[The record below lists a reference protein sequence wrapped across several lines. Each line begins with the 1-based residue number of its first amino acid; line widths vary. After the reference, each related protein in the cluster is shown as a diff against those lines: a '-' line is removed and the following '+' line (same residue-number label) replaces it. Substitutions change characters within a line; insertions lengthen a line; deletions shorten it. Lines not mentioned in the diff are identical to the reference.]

1 MTKARIKVSR
11 LAGFTLTE
19 LMAVIAIL
27 AIVAT
32 VIVTRATLGG
42 STSKTAACTAIKGDI
57 EVQCEIWRHNTG
69 SWPATN
75 LSAIG
80 ANAAYFP
87 TGVPT
92 CPVSGAAYTIDSSGR
107 VVGHNH

>member
-1 MTKARIKVSR
+1 MTNARSKVNR

-19 LMAVIAIL
+19 LMAVVAIL
-27 AIVAT
+27 AVVAT

-42 STSKTAACTAIKGDI
+42 STSKTAACNTIKGDI
-57 EVQCEIWRHNTG
+57 EVQCEVWRHNTG
-69 SWPATN
+69 SWPAAN

-80 ANAAYFP
+80 ADAAYFP
-87 TGVPT
+87 TGVPA
-92 CPVSGAAYTIDSSGR
+92 CPVTGGAYTVDSSGR